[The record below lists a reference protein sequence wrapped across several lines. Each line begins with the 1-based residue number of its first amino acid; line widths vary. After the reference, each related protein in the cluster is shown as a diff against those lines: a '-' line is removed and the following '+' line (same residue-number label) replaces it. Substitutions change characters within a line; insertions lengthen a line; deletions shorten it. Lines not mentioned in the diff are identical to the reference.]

1 MSYSN
6 SSTEDNRNF
15 SKDNNQLCT
24 SHADVHKE
32 ASDGQEECMSPE
44 AVRRERQRLILKA
57 TPYTSQ
63 IKKPKELTEDQFASR
78 TDSTFYICLFSF
90 LFCFCF
96 KGFFSVSLL
105 TLFVALLFFG
115 DINT

>member
-1 MSYSN
+1 MSYTN
-6 SSTEDNRNF
+6 SSTDNKRNL
-15 SKDNNQLCT
+15 SQDSDQLCT
-24 SHADVHKE
+24 SHADVHKKAPDE
-32 ASDGQEECMSPE
+32 QKEGMSPE

-90 LFCFCF
+90 WFWFWVFFCIFAY
-96 KGFFSVSLL
+96 
-105 TLFVALLFFG
+105 FVWSFTIFLKY
-115 DINT
+115 

>member
-1 MSYSN
+1 MSYAN

-15 SKDNNQLCT
+15 SKDSNQLCT
-24 SHADVHKE
+24 SHADFHKE
-32 ASDGQEECMSPE
+32 APDEQEECMSPE

-78 TDSTFYICLFSF
+78 TDST
-90 LFCFCF
+90 
-96 KGFFSVSLL
+96 V
-105 TLFVALLFFG
+105 FVLILLLF
-115 DINT
+115 

>member
-1 MSYSN
+1 MSYAN

-15 SKDNNQLCT
+15 SKDSNQLCT
-24 SHADVHKE
+24 SHADFHKE
-32 ASDGQEECMSPE
+32 APDEQEECMSPE

-78 TDSTFYICLFSF
+78 TDSTVFVLILIFCTFAYFICSF
-90 LFCFCF
+90 TIFLRY
-96 KGFFSVSLL
+96 
-105 TLFVALLFFG
+105 
-115 DINT
+115 

>member
-1 MSYSN
+1 MSYTN
-6 SSTEDNRNF
+6 SSTDNKRNL
-15 SKDNNQLCT
+15 SQDSDQLCT

-32 ASDGQEECMSPE
+32 APDEQKEGMSPE

-90 LFCFCF
+90 CF
-96 KGFFSVSLL
+96 
-105 TLFVALLFFG
+105 
-115 DINT
+115 